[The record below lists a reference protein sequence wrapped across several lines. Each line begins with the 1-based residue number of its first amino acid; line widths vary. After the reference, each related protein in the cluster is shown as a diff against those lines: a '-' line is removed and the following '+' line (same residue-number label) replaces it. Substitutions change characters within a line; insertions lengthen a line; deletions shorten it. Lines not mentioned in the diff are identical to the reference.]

1 MGCFLLLVIFVFISW
16 SDLLIRDG
24 YYREMILWYQGN
36 RNEPFFLTMNC
47 ELLGAE
53 WTFWELSWG
62 EMFPTHKKNK
72 WWVLFWIKEKDL
84 LRVVRKETT
93 QMSVESES
101 VETTFIIIH
110 HRPMSFM
117 EDKVTCLLW
126 PATPR
131 MLLRIGDRSLP
142 PPSSMTNNHPHL
154 HSKMLSNPMKSNMFC
169 TPDSKFGLI
178 CIILK
183 SKHIIWILVF
193 FYLYS

>member
-24 YYREMILWYQGN
+24 YCREMILWYQGN

-47 ELLGAE
+47 ELLGAG

-117 EDKVTCLLW
+117 EDKVTCSGPQPLACCCGLVTGLCHHLLLW
-126 PATPR
+126 LTITR
-131 MLLRIGDRSLP
+131 
-142 PPSSMTNNHPHL
+142 
-154 HSKMLSNPMKSNMFC
+154 
-169 TPDSKFGLI
+169 I
-178 CIILK
+178 CIRKCFQILWNRICFVLPTPN
-183 SKHIIWILVF
+183 SD
-193 FYLYS
+193 